1 MAEENAKVT
10 TNGTTE
16 VVTEE
21 TLETSTDAE
30 VANETPTVEE
40 LLAKLAQAE
49 SEKKI
54 LKASNDKLSKESAES
69 KRALRAKMTEAER
82 EDEAKKEED
91 RLKDEKLNE
100 ALSELNHIKAV
111 AAYKA
116 ISDEKIVEELINAIS
131 DADHAAIA
139 NIIENEKSKAVK
151 IAQAEWMKSRPPV
164 NNGSGVAM
172 TKEQILAIQDS
183 AERQRAIA
191 ANIELFQ

>member
-10 TNGTTE
+10 ENTSTEE
-16 VVTEE
+16 VVTETTE
-21 TLETSTDAE
+21 
-30 VANETPTVEE
+30 TVENNKQDVDALMAE
-40 LLAKLAQAE
+40 LAAE
-49 SEKKI
+49 KAARLKDKAALDKALKEKGDLTKT
-54 LKASNDKLSKESAES
+54 
-69 KRALRAKMTEAER
+69 LRAKMTASEQEEELKKEAER
-82 EDEAKKEED
+82 QREE
-91 RLKDEKLNE
+91 ELNSVK
-100 ALSELNHIKAV
+100 SELNHIKAV

-172 TKEQILAIQDS
+172 TKEQILAIQDQ
-183 AERQRAIA
+183 AERQRMIA
-191 ANIELFQ
+191 ANMELFQN

>member
-21 TLETSTDAE
+21 TLETSTDVE

-116 ISDEKIVEELINAIS
+116 ISDEKIVEELINA
-131 DADHAAIA
+131 
-139 NIIENEKSKAVK
+139 K

>member
-10 TNGTTE
+10 ENTSTEE
-16 VVTEE
+16 VVTETTE
-21 TLETSTDAE
+21 
-30 VANETPTVEE
+30 TVENNKQDVDALMAE
-40 LLAKLAQAE
+40 LAAE
-49 SEKKI
+49 KAARLKDKAALDKALKEKGDLTKT
-54 LKASNDKLSKESAES
+54 
-69 KRALRAKMTEAER
+69 LRAKMTASEQEEELKKEAER
-82 EDEAKKEED
+82 QREE
-91 RLKDEKLNE
+91 ELNSVK
-100 ALSELNHIKAV
+100 SELNHIKAV

>member
-10 TNGTTE
+10 ENTSTEE
-16 VVTEE
+16 VVTETTE
-21 TLETSTDAE
+21 
-30 VANETPTVEE
+30 TVENNKPDVDALMAE
-40 LLAKLAQAE
+40 LAAE
-49 SEKKI
+49 KAARLKDKAALDKALKEKGDLTKT
-54 LKASNDKLSKESAES
+54 
-69 KRALRAKMTEAER
+69 LRAKMTASEQEEELKKEAER
-82 EDEAKKEED
+82 QREE
-91 RLKDEKLNE
+91 ELNSVK
-100 ALSELNHIKAV
+100 SELNHIKAV

-172 TKEQILAIQDS
+172 TKEQILAIQDQ
-183 AERQRAIA
+183 AERQRMIA
-191 ANIELFQ
+191 ANMELFQN